1 MACVGGIFAGTGRAA
16 VRYRWAVLGAWA
28 ALTVLA
34 MLLLPSLSSV
44 TQGDNS
50 SFLPASAPSEQAEA
64 LAAPLQG
71 AASLTAV
78 TVVVGSP
85 SGLSAADE
93 AAAGVVAR
101 RLARV
106 AHVVSVRDA
115 GVSADGKAAQ
125 FTVLAS
131 LTQNVGAAPGQQA
144 VLCGSLRAV
153 LRFSGWPAGMV
164 AHLAGPVATRV
175 DNNAATGSSGAKVQW
190 VSIIFVIALLVAVF
204 RSVLAPFVAVVPAVL
219 VVLVASRLT
228 AVVALHGG
236 LAVSQIAS
244 LL

>member
-1 MACVGGIFAGTGRAA
+1 MACVGGIFAGTGRTA

-78 TVVVGSP
+78 TVVVGSGTG
-85 SGLSAADE
+85 SLTGADE
-93 AAAGVVAR
+93 AAAAAVAG
-101 RLARV
+101 RV

-115 GVSADGKAAQ
+115 GVSADGKVVQ

-131 LTQNVGAAPGQQA
+131 LTQNVGAAPAQQA
-144 VLCGSLRAV
+144 VLCGSLRA
-153 LRFSGWPAGMV
+153 
-164 AHLAGPVATRV
+164 
-175 DNNAATGSSGAKVQW
+175 
-190 VSIIFVIALLVAVF
+190 
-204 RSVLAPFVAVVPAVL
+204 
-219 VVLVASRLT
+219 
-228 AVVALHGG
+228 
-236 LAVSQIAS
+236 
-244 LL
+244 

>member
-1 MACVGGIFAGTGRAA
+1 MACVGGIFAGTGRTA

-50 SFLPASAPSEQAEA
+50 SFLPSSAPSEQAEA

-78 TVVVGSP
+78 TVVVGSGTG
-85 SGLSAADE
+85 SLTGADE
-93 AAAGVVAR
+93 AAAAAVAG

-115 GVSADGKAAQ
+115 GVSADGKVVQ

-131 LTQNVGAAPGQQA
+131 LTQNVGAAPAQQA
-144 VLCGSLRAV
+144 VLCGSLRMVHCRVWAR
-153 LRFSGWPAGMV
+153 LNINSTSTRFGPASSQ
-164 AHLAGPVATRV
+164 LAKRE
-175 DNNAATGSSGAKVQW
+175 SS
-190 VSIIFVIALLVAVF
+190 S
-204 RSVLAPFVAVVPAVL
+204 SPSYLACFF
-219 VVLVASRLT
+219 SS
-228 AVVALHGG
+228 
-236 LAVSQIAS
+236 LAMP
-244 LL
+244 